1 MKLSFAE
8 LLCKGKGM
16 VSIAAPMTLAL
27 QGLFFVVPAS
37 AEEPAFKLTTGL
49 LFGKAG
55 EDPSSRAIDVNLRH
69 TSRYGTVWLG
79 WFRQPDPDVAL
90 DMTQGRVGW
99 DNTFDVGAFR
109 VQPSIQ
115 AASAGFWGGSLNV
128 ETGATIHPNW
138 YAGAG
143 LGRTN
148 LRPYVNLNYD
158 PNDALM
164 ASGGY
169 RWSAHES
176 VGVQW
181 VRDNRDNPEQRHLH
195 LIYRTGLAESQR
207 LTLDVL
213 SKSGNVTN
221 NAGDTFKINKLGASI
236 TYDWR
241 EHFVRLAYDPKV
253 NFSNQ
258 DMLRVSAGTRF

>member
-1 MKLSFAE
+1 MKLSFTAVAVPKAVF
-8 LLCKGKGM
+8 LA
-16 VSIAAPMTLAL
+16 IAL
-27 QGLFFVVPAS
+27 QGLFFAAPAQ
-37 AEEPAFKLTTGL
+37 AEEPAFKLTAGL
-49 LFGKAG
+49 LMGKAG
-55 EDPSSRAIDVNLRH
+55 EDPSSRALDVNLRH
-69 TSRYGTVWLG
+69 SSRLGNVWVG
-79 WFRQPDPDVAL
+79 WFRQPDPDVIVDL
-90 DMTQGRVGW
+90 TQGRAGW
-99 DNTFDVGAFR
+99 DNTFEVGAFH

-128 ETGATIHPNW
+128 ETDAMIHPNW

-169 RWSAHES
+169 RWSGHES
-176 VGVQW
+176 LGVQW
-181 VRDNRDNPEQRHLH
+181 VRDNRENPDQRHLH
-195 LIYRTGLAESQR
+195 LMYRTGLAEAQR

-221 NAGDTFKINKLGASI
+221 NAGDTFKINKLGASV

-253 NFSNQ
+253 NFTNQ
-258 DMLRVSAGTRF
+258 DMLRVSVGTRF